1 MKAGTAAGFPALTEL
16 DGAGWT
22 RLTRWLADARRRTP
36 VLELEGMHHVFRAED
51 VRTVLADSALFSSD
65 RTRMMPPTAQLGRGN
80 LTMMDPPDHTRIRR
94 IVNQAFTPAS
104 VSGLVPAIDE
114 IADELVGSLVPDRF
128 DLVHDLAYPLP
139 IRVISR
145 YLGLPEEQID
155 RFRTWSIGFSRG
167 DAGQMDAMHRYLA
180 EVARLK
186 RARPGRDLM
195 SRLATAEV
203 DGVPA
208 TIDEIASLTGLILLA
223 GHVTTTSLIAA
234 AVHHL
239 CVQPVSDA
247 RVRENDQVDDLVLE
261 ALRVRPAF
269 AQVTRIAAEDVMLSG
284 TTVPAGALVSAWIL
298 SANHDPELNPDPE
311 PFLLDRSA
319 RRHLSFGHGVHYCL
333 GGPLAQLEATAA
345 VRAVIRRFAQL
356 TILAPVE
363 FHPLPTLAI
372 RRLEL
377 QGRTCAT

>member
-1 MKAGTAAGFPALTEL
+1 MRAGTTAGFPALSQL

-22 RLTRWLADARRRTP
+22 RLVHWLADARHHTP
-36 VLELEGMHHVFRAED
+36 VLTLGGMHHVFRAED
-51 VRTVLADSALFSSD
+51 VRTVLADSGLFSSD
-65 RTRMMPPTAQLGRGN
+65 RTRLMPPTAQLGRGN

-104 VSGLVPAIDE
+104 VRGLAPAIDE

-128 DLVHDLAYPLP
+128 DLVRDLAYPLP

-145 YLGLPEEQID
+145 YLGLPEDRID

-167 DAGQMDAMHRYLA
+167 DAAQMDEMHRYLA
-180 EVARLK
+180 EVAGAK
-186 RARPGRDLM
+186 RARPDGDLM

-208 TIDEIASLTGLILLA
+208 TIDEIASLAGLILLA

-234 AVHHL
+234 AVHEL
-239 CVQPVSDA
+239 CVQPALDVQ
-247 RVRENDQVDDLVLE
+247 VREHDRVEELVLE

-269 AQVTRIAAEDVMLSG
+269 AQVTRMAEADTILSG
-284 TTVPAGALVSAWIL
+284 TTVPAGALVAAWIL
-298 SANHDPELNPDPE
+298 SANHDPGLNPDPE
-311 PFLLDRSA
+311 PFLLDRPA
-319 RRHLSFGHGVHYCL
+319 RRHLSLGHGVHYCL
-333 GGPLAQLEATAA
+333 GGPLAQIEAVAA
-345 VRAVIRRFAQL
+345 VRAVIRRFARL
-356 TILAPVE
+356 TVIAPVE

-377 QGRTCAT
+377 EGRADAI